1 MGLSSIQTSRPT
13 IEDQETEIEIE
24 METEM
29 KRTEKK
35 KAWSSSRRVKR
46 CFCALQLF
54 PVLLP
59 VRLFRSD
66 VEGEKK
72 DSMLMIFP
80 LCRCEDLLLFLL
92 DRGQIH
98 SSREERKK
106 RTTIQK
112 KTMKTKKTTKT
123 KTKREKKRRE
133 KKRKERKREKEGR
146 RFWGVGSLV
155 WF

>member
-24 METEM
+24 TEMEM
-29 KRTEKK
+29 KRMEKK

-112 KTMKTKKTTKT
+112 KTTKT
-123 KTKREKKRRE
+123 RKTMKRKRKTKRKEK
-133 KKRKERKREKEGR
+133 KREKEGR